1 MARRLTLR
9 SVFLLAMLALVLL
22 GAAVYSVIA
31 YQVRKTDL
39 VQNANVHLLM
49 AGHVAR
55 TVTGPGYHDR
65 IADATSISK
74 AEYAHIVA
82 TYDELCQQLG
92 LQYIWSLMELDGQIV
107 FTSATH
113 TILTNQHSACATFLE
128 VHTNPE
134 AYRHAFATMQPEFAT
149 FHDKWGAG
157 RMVLLPAWDQNHRK
171 HLFAAS
177 VQLAGFEALL
187 GRALRESVLV
197 SLVVAALFSL
207 LALLLSRLFTR
218 PLTRLTLAIERMG
231 RGELDHPL
239 AVGGVQE
246 LQLLADTFDAMRQ
259 TVRQQVGALR
269 DSEERY
275 RSLVEN
281 LGIGVT
287 LLSPTMEVLALN
299 RQMREWNP
307 TIQIEGRPLCYCV
320 FNNPPRTEV
329 CSYCP
334 VVKTLQDGEVHEA
347 VTETPR
353 GGSVV
358 NYRIVSSPL
367 KDEAGQVRGVIEM
380 VEDITAR
387 KQLEEALR
395 ASELRFRALV
405 ENTFDAIIVLR
416 PDGTYLYASP
426 ATERISGY
434 SQAELLSGNVFTL
447 IHPDDLPGVQQHFQ
461 QIVQQPDATAHLD
474 FRARHRDGTWRWVEA
489 HGVNQLT
496 HPAIVGV
503 VVNYRD
509 ITGRKQAETALQR
522 SQADLNAIMES
533 TEDIVFLLD
542 AQDGRLQQFNS
553 AFARE
558 AERTYG
564 VRLRVGM
571 MAQDILP
578 AERMPV
584 WAVLFQRVLTTH
596 GSYSTEYLR
605 PSDQKYFEVS
615 FNTIRTEGQ
624 LSGVSVF
631 IHDITARKRGEEALR
646 QSEEK
651 YRLVVTA
658 LNEGIVVHSAGG
670 EIIACNPAA
679 ECILGLTEDQLKG
692 KTSLDPS
699 WRSIH
704 EDGSPFDGEDHPAMV
719 SLRTGK
725 SSNDVVM
732 GVHTPAGELKWI
744 IINTVPVFAAGQPA
758 PHTVIASFAD
768 ITARKQ
774 AEEAL
779 QESEAL
785 LRGFFDSPG
794 MARGVVEVE
803 GDELRFVSYNSAT
816 AQYFGLDNETLCGKT
831 LGDLGYLEAERRWWL
846 AQMEDSRR
854 SSQPVSFEYHH
865 QLAGRDQWFYF
876 TISTLNHDPK
886 GKARFAYTAV
896 DITERKQ
903 AEEALRASEAKL
915 QVLFNILPVG
925 ISLVD
930 RDHNLLSMNLSLS
943 RILKLSEKEMR
954 SGAYN
959 HRQFLHGDGTP
970 MPAEEIPSVLALQGN
985 CEIHNAEVGVVLE
998 DGLTLW
1004 LAVSAA
1010 PLPGVGVA
1018 VVTRDITAFKQAE
1031 EGLRKSQAQLAA
1043 VLGST
1048 EDLIWSANAY
1058 TLEILSFNAAFA
1070 REVLRTYGLQLQLG
1084 LSLRA
1089 GIPADMIAVWEQLL
1103 QRAIHEG
1110 RYTDE
1115 YFREDN
1121 RYFERTFNP
1130 IVNTG
1135 PSDSVAVFV
1144 RDITVRK
1151 QAELALVASEN
1162 RLRSFLDNSAVIA
1175 WMKDE
1180 EGRYVFVSDNYLRRL
1195 NVRREDWLGK
1205 TDFELRPRAVAET
1218 LRHNDLAVLA
1228 SGRTMELIEQVSR
1241 PDGSPSWG
1249 LNSKFLFQDAAG
1261 KRYVGGLG
1269 VDITARKA
1277 AEESLA
1283 LSQAQLAAVLEST
1296 QDMIWSVDAQT
1307 FAVLAYNAAFAR
1319 FILEQFGVT
1328 VQPLMTAREIL
1339 PADRFEFW
1347 EQQMQRAIREGPRQ
1361 LEYPLPGTAQL
1372 LEIVLNPIRSGG
1384 RVVALSVFAKDISA
1398 RKQAEEAVRQSEEKY
1413 RALIETTNT
1422 GYLILDAQGV
1432 VIDANEAYVR
1442 LTGHAALEEIRGRSV
1457 VEWTAPHDRERNARE
1472 VAQCLAQGFV
1482 RNLEVDYIDSDGKF
1496 TPIEINAT
1504 VMGRGAFARLLALC
1518 RDITARKQAEER
1530 LRESEAV
1537 LRSFFDSPGIHRAIV
1552 EIVDD
1557 DVRYISVNQSQAELL
1572 GYSVA
1577 ALQGMS
1583 SKQIGVPAPY
1593 IKLFIERFEE
1603 SRRTGQPVSF
1613 EYERRF
1619 AVGSRALI
1627 HTVNYLGSGPEGRPR
1642 FAFTS
1647 LDITARKRAEEA
1659 LRSSEAQLTSVIE
1672 STTDRICTV
1681 DVDTL
1686 EILSFNTAFA
1696 VEMLETYGLHI
1707 WAGINMREFL
1717 PPERALFWA
1726 EYFQRVVQQGRLTLE
1741 YFRPNNAK
1749 YFEMTFNP
1757 IRKDEGVHRLSLFAR
1772 DITQR
1777 RRAELALRASE
1788 AKYTRLLTH
1797 IEDVLYS
1804 VDAVTREFR
1813 YLSPA
1818 FQKMFGYTLEDIR
1831 KLGGRRA
1838 FLAYVIQEGQ
1848 FNEQDDY
1855 LQKLQRE
1862 PAATPFRS
1870 VAWWRCKDGTRRYI
1884 RDNWMP
1890 VYEAGQLVSTEG
1902 LLTDLTREKAAEDK
1916 LQESEALL
1924 KEAQQLAKLGNW
1936 SWDVGTDEVTWSDE
1950 LYDIWGLDR
1959 SQPVPS
1965 MAQHMKLFPPECWP
1979 RVQALLQHARQTGEE
1994 YVLETEFLRQ
2004 DGTRGHLLAHGLS
2017 TRDPDGH
2024 VRRLYGTAQDVTE
2037 RKRLQ
2042 QQLLE
2047 ISEREQRRIGQDLH
2061 DGVGQQLAAM
2071 RFQSSTLLQ
2080 KLAGRRKVTLA
2091 EVERLDTMLEETLR
2105 QVRDLSRG
2113 LHPVSVDSHGLM
2125 HGLRE
2130 LARQSLALFGV
2141 PCAFDCADTVLV
2153 LDQRAAVNLYRIA
2166 QEAVRNAA
2174 VHGAPKQI
2182 RIQLAE
2188 AGGLLRLTI
2197 QDDGCGLPPDL
2208 KASSGLGLEI
2218 MRYRA
2223 ASIGATCEILSQP
2236 GAGVTVQCGWRAPT

>member
-1 MARRLTLR
+1 MALRLTLR
-9 SVFLLAMLALVLL
+9 TVFLLAMLALVLL

-39 VQNANVHLLM
+39 VQGANVRLLM

-55 TVTGPGYHDR
+55 TVVGPGYHDR
-65 IADATSISK
+65 ITDPSSVSK
-74 AEYAHIVA
+74 EEFARIVA

-92 LQYIWSLMELDGQIV
+92 LQYIWSLMELDGQLV

-113 TILTNQHSACATFLE
+113 TVLTNQHSACATFLE
-128 VHTNPE
+128 VHTKPE
-134 AYRHAFATMQPEFAT
+134 AYRHALATMQPEFAT
-149 FHDKWGAG
+149 FRDKWGAG
-157 RMVLLPAWDQNHRK
+157 RMVLLPGWDQHHRR

-187 GRALRESVLV
+187 SQALRESVLV
-197 SLVVAALFSL
+197 SLIVAALFSL
-207 LALLLSRLFTR
+207 LALLLARQFTR

-239 AVGGVQE
+239 AAGGVQE
-246 LQLLADTFDAMRQ
+246 LQRLADTFDAMRQ
-259 TVRQQVGALR
+259 TVRRQVGALR

-275 RSLVEN
+275 RSLVEH

-287 LLSPTMEVLALN
+287 LLSPTLEVLALN

-307 TIQIEGRPLCYCV
+307 SIRPESRPLCYCA
-320 FNNPPRTEV
+320 FNDPPRAEV
-329 CSYCP
+329 CTYCP

-347 VTETPR
+347 VTDTPR

-387 KQLEEALR
+387 KQLEESLR

-405 ENTFDAIIVLR
+405 DNTFDAITVLR

-426 ATERISGY
+426 AAERISGY
-434 SQAELLSGNVFTL
+434 SQAELLSSSAFAL

-461 QIVQQPDATAHLD
+461 QLVQQPDATVHLD
-474 FRARHRDGTWRWVEA
+474 FRARHRDGSWRWIEA
-489 HGVNQLT
+489 HGVNQLA
-496 HPAIVGV
+496 HPAIGGV

-509 ITGRKQAETALQR
+509 ITARKQAEEALQQ
-522 SQADLNAIMES
+522 SQADLSAITES
-533 TEDIVFLLD
+533 TEDIIFLMD
-542 AQDGRLQQFNS
+542 AHEGRLQQFNS

-571 MAQDILP
+571 TAQDILP

-584 WAVLFQRVLTTH
+584 WAVLFQRVLTTY

-631 IHDITARKRGEEALR
+631 IHDITARKRAEQALR
-646 QSEEK
+646 ESEEK
-651 YRLVVTA
+651 FRSVVTA
-658 LNEGIVVHSAGG
+658 LSEGIVVHSAGG

-679 ECILGLTEDQLKG
+679 ERILGLTEIQMKG
-692 KTSLDPS
+692 KTSLDPD
-699 WRSIH
+699 WRSVH
-704 EDGSPFDGEDHPAMV
+704 EDGSPFNGDDHPAMV

-725 SSNDVVM
+725 SSSDVVM
-732 GVHTPAGELKWI
+732 GVHTPTGEVKWI
-744 IINTVPVFAAGQPA
+744 SINTAPVLTAGKAAPYA
-758 PHTVIASFAD
+758 VIASFAD
-768 ITARKQ
+768 ITARKA
-774 AEEAL
+774 AEAQLRASEERYRLLADNSEDLVSAHDAQNNRLYVSPSYYRVTGWTPADLEGSPWDARLHPEDLPAL
-779 QESEAL
+779 QQARAANRAGHSTVIEHRILCRNGSWLWVEA
-785 LRGFFDSPG
+785 RCKPVMGPDG
-794 MARGVVEVE
+794 
-803 GDELRFVSYNSAT
+803 
-816 AQYFGLDNETLCGKT
+816 
-831 LGDLGYLEAERRWWL
+831 
-846 AQMEDSRR
+846 QMQQLVIWSR
-854 SSQPVSFEYHH
+854 
-865 QLAGRDQWFYF
+865 
-876 TISTLNHDPK
+876 
-886 GKARFAYTAV
+886 
-896 DITERKQ
+896 DITERKA
-903 AEEALRASEAKL
+903 AEEA
-915 QVLFNILPVG
+915 
-925 ISLVD
+925 
-930 RDHNLLSMNLSLS
+930 
-943 RILKLSEKEMR
+943 MR
-954 SGAYN
+954 
-959 HRQFLHGDGTP
+959 
-970 MPAEEIPSVLALQGN
+970 
-985 CEIHNAEVGVVLE
+985 
-998 DGLTLW
+998 
-1004 LAVSAA
+1004 
-1010 PLPGVGVA
+1010 
-1018 VVTRDITAFKQAE
+1018 
-1031 EGLRKSQAQLAA
+1031 
-1043 VLGST
+1043 
-1048 EDLIWSANAY
+1048 
-1058 TLEILSFNAAFA
+1058 
-1070 REVLRTYGLQLQLG
+1070 
-1084 LSLRA
+1084 
-1089 GIPADMIAVWEQLL
+1089 
-1103 QRAIHEG
+1103 
-1110 RYTDE
+1110 
-1115 YFREDN
+1115 
-1121 RYFERTFNP
+1121 
-1130 IVNTG
+1130 
-1135 PSDSVAVFV
+1135 
-1144 RDITVRK
+1144 
-1151 QAELALVASEN
+1151 
-1162 RLRSFLDNSAVIA
+1162 
-1175 WMKDE
+1175 
-1180 EGRYVFVSDNYLRRL
+1180 
-1195 NVRREDWLGK
+1195 
-1205 TDFELRPRAVAET
+1205 
-1218 LRHNDLAVLA
+1218 
-1228 SGRTMELIEQVSR
+1228 
-1241 PDGSPSWG
+1241 
-1249 LNSKFLFQDAAG
+1249 
-1261 KRYVGGLG
+1261 
-1269 VDITARKA
+1269 
-1277 AEESLA
+1277 

-1307 FAVLAYNAAFAR
+1307 FAILAFNAACAR
-1319 FILEQFGVT
+1319 FIQERFGIT
-1328 VQPLMTAREIL
+1328 LQPLMTAREIL

-1347 EQQMQRAIREGPRQ
+1347 EQQMQRAIREGPLQ
-1361 LEYPLPGTAQL
+1361 VEYPLPGTAQL
-1372 LEIVLNPIRSGG
+1372 LEIVFNPIRSEG

-1398 RKQAEEAVRQSEEKY
+1398 RKQAEEALRQSEEKY

-1422 GYLILDAQGV
+1422 GYLILDAQGM

-1442 LTGHAALEEIRGRSV
+1442 LTGHAALAEILGRSV

-1482 RNLEVDYIDSDGKF
+1482 RNLEVDYVDRNGKF

-1504 VMGRGAFARLLALC
+1504 VMGSGVSARVLALC
-1518 RDITARKQAEER
+1518 RDITARKAAQAALRQSEEKYRALVETTNTGFLILDAQGTVVDANEAYIR
-1530 LRESEAV
+1530 LAGHDALEEIRGRSITEWTAPHDRERNA
-1537 LRSFFDSPGIHRAIV
+1537 RALEQCLTQGFIRNLEVDHVDRGGQLLPV
-1552 EIVDD
+1552 EINATIVGAGGSAR
-1557 DVRYISVNQSQAELL
+1557 VL
-1572 GYSVA
+1572 
-1577 ALQGMS
+1577 ALC
-1583 SKQIGVPAPY
+1583 
-1593 IKLFIERFEE
+1593 R
-1603 SRRTGQPVSF
+1603 
-1613 EYERRF
+1613 
-1619 AVGSRALI
+1619 
-1627 HTVNYLGSGPEGRPR
+1627 
-1642 FAFTS
+1642 
-1647 LDITARKRAEEA
+1647 DITARKRAEEA
-1659 LRSSEAQLTSVIE
+1659 LRASEAQLTSVVE
-1672 STTDRICTV
+1672 STSDRIWTV

-1696 VEMLETYGLHI
+1696 EEMLQTYGLHI
-1707 WAGINMREFL
+1707 WPGINMREFL
-1717 PPERALFWA
+1717 PPERVLFWA
-1726 EYFQRVVQQGRLTLE
+1726 EHFQRVIQQGRLTLE

-1757 IRKDEGVHRLSLFAR
+1757 IRKDEGVHRLSIFAR

-1777 RRAELALRASE
+1777 RRAELALRVSE
-1788 AKYTRLLTH
+1788 EKYTRLVTH

-1831 KLGGRRA
+1831 QLGGRRA
-1838 FLAYVIQEGQ
+1838 FMAYVIQGGQ
-1848 FNEQDDY
+1848 FKEQDDY

-1862 PAATPFRS
+1862 PAAKPFRS
-1870 VAWWRCKDGTRRYI
+1870 VAWWRCKDGTQRYV

-1902 LLTDLTREKAAEDK
+1902 ILTDITREKAAEDK

-1936 SWDVGTDEVTWSDE
+1936 NWDVGTGAVTWSDE
-1950 LYDIWGLDR
+1950 LYEMWGLNR
-1959 SQPVPS
+1959 SQPAPS
-1965 MAQHMKLFPPECWP
+1965 LAQHVKLFPPECWP
-1979 RVQALLQHARQTGEE
+1979 RVQALLQHAAQTGEE

-2017 TRDPDGH
+2017 SRDKDGR
-2024 VRRLYGTAQDVTE
+2024 VLRLYGTAQDVTE

-2080 KLAGRRKVTLA
+2080 KLAQRKKVSIA

-2141 PCAFDCADTVLV
+2141 PCVFDCADTVLV

-2188 AGGLLRLTI
+2188 AGGLLLLTI

-2208 KASSGLGLEI
+2208 KAASGLGLEI

-2223 ASIGATCEILSQP
+2223 SSIGATCEILSQP